1 MALDLKIR
9 STGMIVVF
17 YWSRTGQNWAL
28 RRQKWGQWAVQQGG
42 QRLGGN
48 SDGFGLWEL
57 PKKVTKREVDEW
69 CETHLKMADRVAVI
83 FPHANIGGASAMS
96 VHTHNLEG

>member
-17 YWSRTGQNWAL
+17 NWSRTGQDWIQ
-28 RRQKWGQWAVQQGG
+28 RRQRWGQWAVQQGG
-42 QRLGGN
+42 QKLGGN

-57 PKKVTKREVDEW
+57 PKSVTCRVVDEW
-69 CETHLKMADRVAVI
+69 CETNLKKADKVAVI
-83 FPHANIGGASAMS
+83 FPYGEIQGASAMS
-96 VHTHNLEG
+96 VHTHNIEA